1 MLLDDRDATPGVKFN
16 DADLIGLPLRLTLG
30 ARSLRQGGAELK
42 ARDSEE
48 SRIVPLDDV
57 VPMLRAEVGRL
68 LAGSQG
74 RVLVVPYAD

>member
-16 DADLIGLPLRLTLG
+16 DADLIGLPLRLTVG

-48 SRIVPLDDV
+48 SRIVPLDEV
-57 VPMLRAEVGRL
+57 VPTLRAEVDRL
-68 LAGSQG
+68 QAESRG
-74 RVLVVPYAD
+74 RVTTVPYAD